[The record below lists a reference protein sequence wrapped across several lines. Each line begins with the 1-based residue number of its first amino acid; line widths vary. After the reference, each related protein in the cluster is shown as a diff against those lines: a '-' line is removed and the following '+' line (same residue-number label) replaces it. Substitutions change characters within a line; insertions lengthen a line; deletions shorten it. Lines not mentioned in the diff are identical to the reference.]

1 MENIT
6 SRQVRDAVLTIDKY
20 IQENLYSMH
29 PRTPEKW
36 FDTKM
41 QIDKIVQR
49 ETGKSVYGQWEP

>member
-1 MENIT
+1 MENEEM
-6 SRQVRDAVLTIDKY
+6 RQVREAILSIDKF
-20 IQENLYSMH
+20 IQKHLYSLDS
-29 PRTPEKW
+29 RTTDKW